1 MWHFLRELPIT
12 ILRAISD
19 LLEWLMVASWTPLVQ
34 ENEGEDRSLAKTLLL
49 LPILVP
55 YWIFRFGIACL
66 TFVFAAFFF
75 PAGRRNCYLRGLPA
89 VLIGLMIAL
98 GLALHAFYGD
108 RILMR
113 YVSRVQGAFRGENYE
128 EGRKYGVRMIEDS
141 RQDRDERTFLFALL
155 IGLRGEKEASN
166 SILDQLAPDDREGL
180 ADAHRARAF
189 EIARDINTQS
199 LDPEAIEALRWHLSH
214 SGETN
219 TEQMHHLWSIY
230 YRADGQLD
238 LAEASLREAS
248 QLNPVFSVAYSD
260 FLMELGKK
268 DLAERALNDAVRTF
282 AGKLNENPLSK
293 PIRLQ
298 LVVALNRLKRSEDAE
313 RVLVA
318 GTQLHR
324 DGEMR
329 LALSDFYLMLQEQEE
344 AEEKPLV
351 NRLTRLIQS
360 LRADPNSQRAY
371 NAWIDFF
378 ASESNRSKSQELESA
393 LEGMLVDGT
402 NVGMVHFMLGVKGLL
417 ANPGELNRVRRA
429 SADGKK
435 TGDDESDPTEAIWH
449 IKQAIALDS
458 GFALICNNYAQSL
471 LIRDPAILDAA
482 ILLAEIA
489 VSSSPNMA
497 PYLETLGDALTAQGN
512 WERAA
517 TVFDQ
522 ASTLDPE
529 RKSIG
534 EKRARLGVGSRSNAT
549 N

>member
-12 ILRAISD
+12 ILSAISD
-19 LLEWLMVASWTPLVQ
+19 LLEWLLVASWRPLVQ
-34 ENEGEDRSLAKTLLL
+34 QNEGEERSLAKTLLL

-66 TFVFAAFFF
+66 TFAFAAFFF
-75 PAGRRNCYLRGLPA
+75 PANRRNCYLRGLPA
-89 VLIGLMIAL
+89 ALFGLVIVL
-98 GLALHAFYGD
+98 GLALHVFYGE
-108 RILMR
+108 RILLR

-128 EGRKYGVRMIEDS
+128 EGRKYGVRMLEDS

-155 IGLRGEKEASN
+155 IGLKGEKEVSN
-166 SILDQLAPDDREGL
+166 SILGQLAPDDREGL

-214 SGETN
+214 SGEIN

-238 LAEASLREAS
+238 RAEASLRKAS
-248 QLNPVFSVAYSD
+248 QLNPAFSIAYSD
-260 FLMELGKK
+260 FLMERGKK
-268 DLAERALNDAVRTF
+268 DLSEKALTDAARTF

-313 RVLVA
+313 KVLVA
-318 GTQLHR
+318 GAQLHR
-324 DGEMR
+324 DSEMR
-329 LALSDFYLMLQEQEE
+329 LALSDFYLMLQEQGES
-344 AEEKPLV
+344 EEKPLGD
-351 NRLTRLIQS
+351 RMTRLIQS
-360 LRADPNSQRAY
+360 LRADPNSLRAY

-378 ASESNRSKSQELESA
+378 AAESNRSKSQELESA
-393 LEGMLVDGT
+393 LEGMLVDGF
-402 NVGMVHFMLGVKGLL
+402 NVGMVHLMLGVKGLL
-417 ANPGELNRVRRA
+417 ANPAELNHA
-429 SADGKK
+429 PKTSADGQLSE
-435 TGDDESDPTEAIWH
+435 ESVHAEAIWH
-449 IKQAIALDS
+449 IKQSIALDS
-458 GFALICNNYAQSL
+458 GFGLICNNFAQSL
-471 LIRDPAILDAA
+471 LIRDPAIHDVAV
-482 ILLAEIA
+482 LLAEIA
-489 VSSSPNMA
+489 VSTSPNEV

-529 RKSIG
+529 RKSIV
-534 EKRARLGVGSRSNAT
+534 EKRARLGVGSRSNTT